1 MPASSASLEL
11 KAIDSRSSSKGSNM
25 AANLATQSP
34 AMHSPFRKEG
44 PARGDYLARNDL
56 FSGSLSPGVA
66 SQKTFTVSAQA
77 PAPLQTHPTK
87 QAHNSKQPVSNTQ
100 SREQQNTGN
109 LQPTN
114 TTLNGTTFTHPAEL
128 FKASWKIDSHREVK
142 QIKKNRASS
151 RFGTSSV
158 RSTVGRPKTT
168 DVVARRLIGQALGVN
183 LGRERG
189 RYFHK

>member
-1 MPASSASLEL
+1 
-11 KAIDSRSSSKGSNM
+11 M
-25 AANLATQSP
+25 AADLATQSP
-34 AMHSPFRKEG
+34 IMHSLFRKEG

-56 FSGSLSPGVA
+56 FSGRLSSGVA

-77 PAPLQTHPTK
+77 PAPLQTHPAK

-100 SREQQNTGN
+100 SREQQNTRN

-128 FKASWKIDSHREVK
+128 FKASWKIDSRREVK

-151 RFGTSSV
+151 RFSTSSV

-168 DVVARRLIGQALGVN
+168 DVVARRLISQALGVN